1 MKPSCS
7 LAASCS
13 GRWLKKPSSMGSK
26 LCRDSGTGGS
36 CGGGGKGNCG
46 GRGMLHTLQA
56 HVEWRKN
63 TTRES
68 Q

>member
-1 MKPSCS
+1 
-7 LAASCS
+7 
-13 GRWLKKPSSMGSK
+13 MGSK